1 MRADCAHAQGK
12 DPRRIGRCVKCDAL
26 MLTPDVTPMFRR
38 DPDLEERLTLIA
50 ARAAGVSESVARSLT
65 IFSNGRIAPGGV
77 RDIPMDPEARE
88 EISDC
93 RNYLVWGIQPIYR
106 RMQAGDPQAGHDYSR
121 RMRALSRQVLA
132 WQDLL

>member
-38 DPDLEERLTLIA
+38 DQELEETLTLIA
-50 ARAAGVSESVARSLT
+50 ARAAGVDPSVARSLT
-65 IFSNGRIAPGGV
+65 IFSNSRIAPGGV
-77 RDIPMDPEARE
+77 RDIPMDPEAQE

-106 RMQAGDPQAGHDYSR
+106 RMQTGDPQACNDYGR

>member
-1 MRADCAHAQGK
+1 MRGDCAHAAGN

-26 MLTPDVTPMFRR
+26 MLTPDVTPMFQRN
-38 DPDLEERLTLIA
+38 PELEDMLTRIA
-50 ARAAGVSESVARSLT
+50 ARAAGVSMGVAESLT
-65 IFSNGRIAPGGV
+65 IFSDSRIAPGGV

-106 RMQAGDPQAGHDYSR
+106 QVQAGDPQACHDYGR
-121 RMRALSRQVLA
+121 RMRALSRQLLA